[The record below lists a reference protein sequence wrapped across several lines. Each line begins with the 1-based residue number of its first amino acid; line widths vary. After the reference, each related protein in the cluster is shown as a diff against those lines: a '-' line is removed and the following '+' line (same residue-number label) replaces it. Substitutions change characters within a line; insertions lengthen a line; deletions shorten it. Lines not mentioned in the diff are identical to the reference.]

1 MSSIST
7 VDTKWTQQQIGV
19 VSQGAI
25 MTAHTMGPAGPGSK
39 RRPQDLTREEV
50 IEACRTA
57 LHRFVEDLPD
67 GYNTRLG
74 NGGVNLSSN
83 GWPLPPRS
91 CAILLSCRALM
102 RVMVTM
108 HAR

>member
-1 MSSIST
+1 
-7 VDTKWTQQQIGV
+7 
-19 VSQGAI
+19 

-67 GYNTRLG
+67 GYDTRLG
-74 NGGVNLSSN
+74 HGGANLS
-83 GWPLPPRS
+83 GGQRQRLAIAR
-91 CAILLSCRALM
+91 AILRDPTVLILGELQRVIFIIFSLM
-102 RVMVTM
+102 FMQMKR
-108 HAR
+108 HPH